1 MEFSIQSYEA
11 FVRKDCIPIQDIVY
25 EEGIIGT
32 FPLGY
37 RPLEPAKV
45 RTLCDRFA
53 SEGCRKNDY
62 PIIVCTFDQKYV
74 CLDGKHRLEAGKI
87 FLEPGDQ
94 SWSVLIFQSNVRHRR
109 FVKQLLI
116 SQPPHMSRS

>member
-1 MEFSIQSYEA
+1 MDKAEIEFSIQRYEA

-37 RPLEPAKV
+37 QPLEPVKV
-45 RTLCDRFA
+45 RTLCDRFV

-62 PIIVCTFDQKYV
+62 PIVVCTFDQKYV

-94 SWSVLIFQSNVRHRR
+94 SWTVLIFQSNVRIG
-109 FVKQLLI
+109 QT
-116 SQPPHMSRS
+116 